1 MGKYRSYQV
10 DEKSNEND
18 EITFDI
24 VSVEEN
30 RPYSLTCRACDG
42 DIEIGFTLREKPG
55 SGEPEFKSDGEVTIN
70 FIKLLAR
77 LFEKDFEVKN
87 VVDAIRFHG
96 FWIEDII
103 DGTFLDKDGKFYVT
117 CTFGTEEEKANR
129 LYMLEMGDFFSETEE
144 ANSQELSPE
153 EIAVKQ
159 KEFLKKNR
167 VALRKSIEASNYAE
181 VYVHI
186 DMQNRQL
193 GFAMINPAYQLPI
206 LRLLT
211 GTPSIAE

>member
-10 DEKSNEND
+10 DEKSHEND
-18 EITFDI
+18 DITFDI
-24 VSVEEN
+24 VAVEEEH
-30 RPYSLTCRACDG
+30 PQSLTCRACDG
-42 DIEIGFTLREKPG
+42 EIEIGFTLRENPT
-55 SGEPEFKSDGEVTIN
+55 SGESEFKSDGEVTVN

-77 LFEKDFEVKN
+77 LFEKNFEVKN
-87 VVDAIRFHG
+87 AVDAILFEG
-96 FWIEDII
+96 FWIQDIVEG
-103 DGTFLDKDGKFYVT
+103 DLLDKNGRNNIT
-117 CTFGTEEEKANR
+117 CTLGTADEESGSEVMEAFGQFFPEIDKINKQDLSAEERSAKK
-129 LYMLEMGDFFSETEE
+129 
-144 ANSQELSPE
+144 QELLDKFLS
-153 EIAVKQ
+153 VQRKQ
-159 KEFLKKNR
+159 IEKN
-167 VALRKSIEASNYAE
+167 NYAE

>member
-10 DEKSNEND
+10 DEKSHEND
-18 EITFDI
+18 DITFDI
-24 VSVEEN
+24 VAVEEEH
-30 RPYSLTCRACDG
+30 PQSLTCRACDG
-42 DIEIGFTLREKPG
+42 EIEIGFTLRENPT
-55 SGEPEFKSDGEVTIN
+55 SGESEFKSDGEVTVN

-77 LFEKDFEVKN
+77 LFEKNFEVKN
-87 VVDAIRFHG
+87 AVDAILFEG
-96 FWIEDII
+96 FWIQDIVEG
-103 DGTFLDKDGKFYVT
+103 DLLDKNGRNNIT
-117 CTFGTEEEKANR
+117 CTLGTADEELGSEVMEAFGQFFPEIDKINKQDLSAEERSAKK
-129 LYMLEMGDFFSETEE
+129 
-144 ANSQELSPE
+144 QELLDKFLS
-153 EIAVKQ
+153 VQRKQ
-159 KEFLKKNR
+159 IEKN
-167 VALRKSIEASNYAE
+167 NYAE